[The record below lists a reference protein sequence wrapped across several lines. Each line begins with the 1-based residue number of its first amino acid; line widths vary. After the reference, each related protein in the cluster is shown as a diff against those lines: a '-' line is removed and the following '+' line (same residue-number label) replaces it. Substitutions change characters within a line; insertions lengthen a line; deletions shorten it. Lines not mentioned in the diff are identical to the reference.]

1 MSLRFSIATIAWIA
15 CIGTAIADETPLKL
29 DGVYTIVSG
38 EKNGTEIPADK
49 LMGSIIKFDGETV
62 LGTDKDK
69 KEFFGCTFQIDKT
82 TTPYTISMTSTA
94 PMKGE
99 KAVGIRAGRHV
110 VHRAGRCN
118 VRIPRGVAGL
128 HHILVEQRAV
138 VASKPVAPV
147 IPGPALLCHA

>member
-1 MSLRFSIATIAWIA
+1 MSLKFSIATIVWIA

-94 PMKGE
+94 PMKGG
-99 KAVGIRAGRHV
+99 KAVGIIEMKGDTVKLCYALPG
-110 VHRAGRCN
+110 GD
-118 VRIPRGVAGL
+118 
-128 HHILVEQRAV
+128 
-138 VASKPVAPV
+138 APTEFKTKEKQHCFTLKRV
-147 IPGPALLCHA
+147 PKTEK

>member
-1 MSLRFSIATIAWIA
+1 MSLRFQIATIAWVA
-15 CIGTAIADETPLKL
+15 CMTTAFADETPLKL
-29 DGVYTIVSG
+29 DGTYTIVAG

-82 TTPYTISMTSTA
+82 TSPHTISMTSTA

-99 KAVGIRAGRHV
+99 KAVGIIEMKGDTVKLCYALPG
-110 VHRAGRCN
+110 GD
-118 VRIPRGVAGL
+118 
-128 HHILVEQRAV
+128 
-138 VASKPVAPV
+138 APKEFKTKEKQHCFTLKRV
-147 IPGPALLCHA
+147 TKAEK